1 MRRVAVIAALPG
13 ELRPLVRG
21 WRHES
26 RRGVELW
33 RRRRGETEWI
43 AACAGAGQKAALR
56 AWHEIEQTGAID
68 AVISTG
74 WAGALRAGL
83 AAGRVYRVAGVV
95 DARTGERFATEQIR
109 ELVAPAPVESAGGET
124 RPGAPENGA
133 IWLVTL
139 ERVANRQDKPR
150 LAAAHG
156 AGLVDMEAA
165 AVAGAA
171 RARGLPFHCVKG
183 VSDGP
188 EDRLPDFN
196 RFITAEGEFRLGPF
210 MGFAALRPWTWRP
223 LLRLGAPSRRSA
235 QALRPAVLRL
245 LDELET

>member
-13 ELRPLVRG
+13 ELQPLVRG

-43 AACAGAGQKAALR
+43 AACAGAGQDAALR
-56 AWHEIEQTGAID
+56 AWTEIARTGVID
-68 AVISTG
+68 AAISTG

-83 AAGRVYRVAGVV
+83 AAGRVYQLAGVV
-95 DARTGERFATEQIR
+95 DARTGERFATDHLR
-109 ELVAPAPVESAGGET
+109 RRAAPAGVESADAGLH
-124 RPGAPENGA
+124 PGSPENDA
-133 IWLVTL
+133 VWLVTC
-139 ERVANRQDKPR
+139 ERVANREDKPR
-150 LAAAHG
+150 LATAHG

-165 AVAGAA
+165 AVARAA
-171 RARGLPFHCVKG
+171 GARGIPFHCVKG

-196 RFITAEGEFRLGPF
+196 RFISADGTFRLGRF
-210 MGFAALRPWTWRP
+210 IGFAAVRPWTWRP
-223 LLRLGAPSRRSA
+223 LLRLGAASRRSA

-245 LDELET
+245 LDDLAT